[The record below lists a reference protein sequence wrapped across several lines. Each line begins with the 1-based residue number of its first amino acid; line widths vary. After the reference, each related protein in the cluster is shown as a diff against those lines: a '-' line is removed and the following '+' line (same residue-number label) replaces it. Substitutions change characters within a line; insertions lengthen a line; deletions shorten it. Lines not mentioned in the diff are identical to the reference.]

1 MATTGKSA
9 WEKYYQGR
17 GDIDTIIK
25 KQSDVYDPKNV
36 NKVIGN
42 IPAGTKVIVF
52 GTRQFDS
59 KPVVEYQKG
68 KQKYKVRV
76 KFDNLQ
82 KPGVAPR
89 TGKKDS
95 RTIANKALTPN
106 ELGLGGKT
114 IPKNRFKAVVRS
126 AIDSCN
132 VVAPHVKKFLHD
144 FIEKSESSTMRLNES
159 VTQINDADIKVIE
172 KDFGEIAGAWWF
184 INNYDENLDRVEFP
198 DQIAT
203 PLVDYYVYY
212 KNGVKLKISAK
223 AREGAAPS
231 ISNVY
236 KMIENKRFTGKDQQV
251 KNFIAAI
258 VNNSGREG
266 IVASAKLFK
275 SDGYNII
282 SKLMNDDDLTDEK
295 IEQWLLTFKSPS
307 SLYTYL
313 QDKYYSQIKRSASL
327 PIIQRIFISKAKRSG
342 IVTSPMA
349 YSLVDEVNT
358 DKHYLDFLTR
368 ACNSESIQQLYVEI
382 NKRTKAI
389 NYTVKE
395 FKDSQFEFEYHSNAG
410 DPGANKIGFKLVK

>member
-25 KQSDVYDPKNV
+25 KQSEIYDPKIT
-36 NKVIGN
+36 NKVIGS
-42 IPAGTKVIVF
+42 IPAGTKVIVLE
-52 GTRQFDS
+52 TRQHES
-59 KPVVEYQKG
+59 KPVVTYRKG
-68 KQKYKVRV
+68 KQTYKVRV

-82 KPGVAPR
+82 KPGVASR
-89 TGKKDS
+89 TVKSNS

-114 IPKNRFKAVVRS
+114 IPKNKFKAVVKS
-126 AIDSCN
+126 AIDSCK

-184 INNYDENLDRVEFP
+184 INNYDTNLDRVEFP

-212 KNGVKLKISAK
+212 KNGIKLKISAK

-236 KMIENKRFTGKDQQV
+236 KMIENNRFTGKDLQV
-251 KNFIAAI
+251 KKFIAEI

-275 SDGYNII
+275 SDGYKII
-282 SKLMNDDDLTDEK
+282 SKLMKDDNLTDEK
-295 IEQWLLTFKSPS
+295 IETWLATFKSPS
-307 SLYTYL
+307 SIDKYL
-313 QDKYYSQIKRSASL
+313 QDNYYSQIGRSASQ
-327 PIIQRIFISKAKRSG
+327 PIIQRIYSSGARKSG

-349 YSLVDEVNT
+349 YALVDEVN
-358 DKHYLDFLTR
+358 KNKSYIDFLTR

-382 NKRTKAI
+382 NKNTKAI
-389 NYTVKE
+389 SYTVKE

>member
-1 MATTGKSA
+1 MATTGKAA

-25 KQSDVYDPKNV
+25 KQSDVFDSKNV

-52 GTRQFDS
+52 ETRQYGG
-59 KPVVEYQKG
+59 KPIVQYQKG

-76 KFDNLQ
+76 KFDSLQ

-89 TGKKDS
+89 TAKSDS

-114 IPKNRFKAVVRS
+114 IPKNKFLSTVRA
-126 AIDSCN
+126 AIDSCK
-132 VVAPHVKKFLHD
+132 VVPPHVKKFLHD
-144 FIEKSESSTMRLNES
+144 FVEKSESSTMRLNES
-159 VTQINDADIKVIE
+159 VSQINDADIKVIE

-184 INNYDENLDRVEFP
+184 INNYDKNLDRVEFP
-198 DQIAT
+198 AQIAT

-212 KNGVKLKISAK
+212 KNGIKLKVSAK

-236 KMIENKRFTGKDQQV
+236 KMIENKRFTGKEQQV

-275 SDGYNII
+275 SEWYKII
-282 SKLMNDDDLTDEK
+282 SKLMKDDNLTDEK
-295 IEQWLLTFKSPS
+295 IETWLSTFKSPS

-313 QDKYYSQIKRSASL
+313 QDNYYSQIKRSASL
-327 PIIQRIFISKAKRSG
+327 PIIQRIFSSKAKRSG

-349 YSLVDEVNT
+349 YSLVDEVNQN
-358 DKHYLDFLTR
+358 KSYLEFLTK
-368 ACNSESIQQLYVEI
+368 ACNSESIQQLYLEI
-382 NKRTKAI
+382 NKRSKAI